1 MKAGLVVGVSAH
13 RPQKLAQLSL
23 LQRAAL
29 ANAAV
34 LVLAFALLA
43 LSPVTISA
51 PIRLG
56 ELAILGAGLVAMLVI
71 NLILIRRALAPL
83 EDLAEETKAVD
94 LRDPEPQ
101 FATPKAESAEL
112 VAFTGALNAMVD
124 RLAEERRIGA
134 RAALSA
140 QEGERLRIARALH
153 DEAGQTLTAVAL
165 EIERAASEAQPK
177 DQARLVALAAELH
190 STLDEIRRISRELR
204 PEALDDLGLINALIA
219 LCTRSSRQG
228 GLEIERDLTIEL
240 PPLSPELE
248 LVIYRVAQ
256 EALTNVL
263 RHAEAS
269 HGLVSLRRSGPMVE
283 LAVQDD
289 GRGLP
294 QDLTGQTV
302 GIEGMRERALL
313 ARGTL
318 KLTSNPGAGTTVT
331 LRVPVEER

>member
-1 MKAGLVVGVSAH
+1 MSAH
-13 RPQKLAQLSL
+13 LPQRLARLSL

-34 LVLAFALLA
+34 LLLAFVLLA
-43 LSPVTISA
+43 VSPITISA

-56 ELAILGAGLVAMLVI
+56 ELAILGAGLVAMLVV

-83 EDLAEETKAVD
+83 EDLAEEMKEID
-94 LRDPEPQ
+94 LRDPEPR
-101 FATPKAESAEL
+101 FEIPKAESAEL
-112 VAFTGALNAMVD
+112 VAFTGALNAMID
-124 RLAEERRIGA
+124 RLAEARRIGA

-165 EIERAASEAQPK
+165 EIERAASEAQPE

-228 GLEIERDLTIEL
+228 GVEIERQLASEL
-240 PPLSPELE
+240 PPLSPDLE

-263 RHAEAS
+263 RHAEATRC
-269 HGLVSLRRSGPMVE
+269 VVRLRRSNHLIE
-283 LAVQDD
+283 LIVQDD

-294 QDLTGQTV
+294 EDFEGETV

-313 ARGTL
+313 ARGRL
-318 KLTSNPGAGTTVT
+318 ELTSEPGAGTTVA
-331 LRVPVEER
+331 LRVPIEEP

>member
-1 MKAGLVVGVSAH
+1 MSTHGLQ
-13 RPQKLAQLSL
+13 RLARLSL

-34 LVLAFALLA
+34 LVLAFVLLA

-56 ELAILGAGLVAMLVI
+56 ELAILGAGLVAMLVV
-71 NLILIRRALAPL
+71 NLLLIRRALAPL
-83 EDLAEETKAVD
+83 EDLAEEMKEID
-94 LRDPEPQ
+94 LRDPESQ
-101 FATPKAESAEL
+101 FEPPKTESAEL
-112 VAFTGALNAMVD
+112 AAFTGALNAMVD

-134 RAALSA
+134 RAALNA

-165 EIERAASEAQPK
+165 EIERAADEADPQHKP
-177 DQARLVALAAELH
+177 RLVALAAELH
-190 STLDEIRRISRELR
+190 ATLDEIRRITRELR

-219 LCTRSSRQG
+219 LCTRTSRQG
-228 GLEIERDLTIEL
+228 GLEIERQLTAEL

-263 RHAEAS
+263 RHAGATRC
-269 HGLVSLRRSGPMVE
+269 VVRLRRTDRLIE
-283 LAVQDD
+283 LVVQDD

-294 QDLTGQTV
+294 ENVEGDTV

-318 KLTSNPGAGTTVT
+318 ELISTPGAGTTVV
-331 LRVPVEER
+331 LRVPIEDR

>member
-1 MKAGLVVGVSAH
+1 MSAH
-13 RPQKLAQLSL
+13 RPRRLARLSL

-29 ANAAV
+29 ANTAV
-34 LVLAFALLA
+34 LLLAFILLA

-51 PIRLG
+51 PIHLG
-56 ELAILGAGLVAMLVI
+56 ELAILAAGLVAMVII
-71 NLILIRRALAPL
+71 NLLLIRQALGPL
-83 EDLAEETKAVD
+83 EDLAEEMKEID
-94 LRDPEPQ
+94 LRDPGPQ
-101 FATPKAESAEL
+101 FASPSAETAEL
-112 VAFTGALNAMVD
+112 AAFTGALNTMVD

-134 RAALSA
+134 RAALNA
-140 QEGERLRIARALH
+140 QESERLRIARALH

-165 EIERAASEAQPK
+165 EIERAAAAAAQPQ
-177 DQARLVALAAELH
+177 DRPRLVALAAELH
-190 STLDEIRRISRELR
+190 STLDEIRRITRELR

-219 LCTRSSRQG
+219 LCSRTSRQG
-228 GLEIERDLTIEL
+228 ALQIERQLTSEL

-263 RHAEAS
+263 RHSDAS
-269 HGLVSLRRSGPMVE
+269 HCLVSLRSSGQLIE

-294 QDLTGQTV
+294 EHLQDETV

-318 KLTSNPGAGTTVT
+318 ELTSRPGAGTTVT
-331 LRVPVEER
+331 LRVPVEPR